1 MFTTTYKK
9 SAVRTFV
16 AAAALLTGTLLTGC
30 SDDPA
35 AASSGSDEASP
46 TSPADRA
53 LAYSQCMR
61 ENGVPNFPD
70 PQADGG
76 GIRISPQDGLDP
88 NSQEFQD
95 AQQACQD
102 LAPQGGPGGTG
113 GGGTIDSTKAAEWA
127 QCIRDNGVPKFP
139 DPEINGSSL
148 NIDIMGAGVDPGD
161 PKFQQAMQTCQS
173 KYPGGAV
180 QFGGGGGQ

>member
-1 MFTTTYKK
+1 MFTTTHKK
-9 SAVRTFV
+9 AAVRTFV
-16 AAAALLTGTLLTGC
+16 AAAALLTATLLTGC
-30 SDDPA
+30 SDDDA
-35 AASSGSDEASP
+35 AASSGEASP
-46 TSPADRA
+46 TSAGDRA
-53 LAYSQCMR
+53 LAYSKCMR
-61 ENGVPNFPD
+61 ENGVANFPD

-88 NSQEFQD
+88 NSQDFKD

-102 LAPQGGPGGTG
+102 LAPQGGPGGAG
-113 GGGTIDSTKAAEWA
+113 GGGTLDSAKVAAWA
-127 QCIRDNGVPKFP
+127 KCIRENGVPKFP
-139 DPEINGSSL
+139 DPEINGTSL

-180 QFGGGGGQ
+180 QFGRGGQ